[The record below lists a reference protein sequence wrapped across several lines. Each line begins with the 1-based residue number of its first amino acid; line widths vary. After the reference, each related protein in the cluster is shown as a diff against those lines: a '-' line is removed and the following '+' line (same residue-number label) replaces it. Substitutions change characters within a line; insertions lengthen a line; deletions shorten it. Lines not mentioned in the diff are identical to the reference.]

1 LPPRCAGAPKPTPE
15 LENEPA
21 EKTTMSAVIQDKPHG
36 KTLVSLRG
44 LNKHYGDFTAVDNL
58 DLEIQ
63 DGEFLTFLG
72 SSGSGKSTTLSMLA
86 GFETPSSGEILVDGQ
101 SLVQV
106 PPHKRDIGMVF
117 QRYSLFPHLNVR
129 DNIAFPLAI
138 RKLSATET
146 TKKVDAMLKL
156 VQLEPFA
163 HRKPS
168 QMSGGQQQR
177 VAIARALVYE
187 PRILLMDEP
196 LGALDKKLREDLQD
210 ELRQLHRRLG
220 ITIVYVTHDQEE
232 AMRLS
237 QRIAIFSHGKIVG
250 LGTGYDLY
258 QNPPN
263 AFVASFLGNSNFLRI
278 KAQGNGSGTFEGQP
292 LAIRLTPGL
301 NPGQE
306 ALIMVRPEKALA
318 MTTEQAA
325 REPLPAG
332 WNEVSAK
339 VAEVLFLGESQT
351 CQVVTAGGTELKVK
365 ALSAAGMSM
374 QPGDTV
380 KVRWAV
386 GDACIYTEWAES
398 DLSKSAGAH

>member
-1 LPPRCAGAPKPTPE
+1 
-15 LENEPA
+15 
-21 EKTTMSAVIQDKPHG
+21 MSAVIKDASQQNDKP
-36 KTLVSLRG
+36 LVSLRN
-44 LNKHYGDFTAVDNL
+44 LNKHYGDFAAVDNISL
-58 DLEIQ
+58 DIK

-86 GFETPSSGEILVDGQ
+86 GFETPSSGEILVNGQ
-101 SLVQV
+101 SLVNV

-117 QRYSLFPHLNVR
+117 QRYSLFPHLSVR

-138 RKLSATET
+138 RKLAAAERD
-146 TKKVDAMLKL
+146 KRVDAMLKL
-156 VQLEPFA
+156 VQLEQFA
-163 HRKPS
+163 HRRPS
-168 QMSGGQQQR
+168 QLSGGQQQR

-250 LGTGYDLY
+250 LGSGYDLY

-263 AFVASFLGNSNFLRI
+263 AFVASFLGNSNFLKL
-278 KAQGNGSGTFEGQP
+278 KAQGNAAASFEGQS
-292 LAIRLTPGL
+292 LSIRLTAGL
-301 NPGQE
+301 HTDQDV
-306 ALIMVRPEKALA
+306 LLMVRPEKA
-318 MTTEQAA
+318 QALSVSQA
-325 REPLPAG
+325 ISEPLPSG

-339 VAEVLFLGESQT
+339 VVEVLFLGESQT
-351 CQVVTAGGTELKVK
+351 CSVVTSGGTSMTVK
-365 ALSAAGMSM
+365 ALSAAGM
-374 QPGDTV
+374 PLKAGDPV
-380 KVRWAV
+380 QVRWATA
-386 GDACIYTEWAES
+386 DACVYTEWTDS
-398 DLSKSAGAH
+398 DLNKAAGAH

>member
-1 LPPRCAGAPKPTPE
+1 
-15 LENEPA
+15 
-21 EKTTMSAVIQDKPHG
+21 MSAVIKDASQQNDKP
-36 KTLVSLRG
+36 LVSLRN
-44 LNKHYGDFTAVDNL
+44 LNKHYGDFAAVDNISL
-58 DLEIQ
+58 DIK

-86 GFETPSSGEILVDGQ
+86 GFETPSSGEILVNGE
-101 SLVQV
+101 SLVNV

-117 QRYSLFPHLNVR
+117 QRYSLFPHLSVR

-138 RKLSATET
+138 RKLAAAERE
-146 TKKVDAMLKL
+146 KRVDAMLKL
-156 VQLEPFA
+156 VQLEQFA
-163 HRKPS
+163 HRRPS
-168 QMSGGQQQR
+168 QLSGGQQQR

-250 LGTGYDLY
+250 LGSGYDLY

-263 AFVASFLGNSNFLRI
+263 AFVASFLGNSNFLKL
-278 KAQGNGSGTFEGQP
+278 KAQGNAAASFEGQS
-292 LAIRLTPGL
+292 LSIRLTAGL
-301 NPGQE
+301 HTDQDV
-306 ALIMVRPEKALA
+306 LLMVRPEKALA
-318 MTTEQAA
+318 LSVAQAIS
-325 REPLPAG
+325 EPLPSG

-339 VAEVLFLGESQT
+339 VVEVLFLGESQT
-351 CQVVTAGGTELKVK
+351 CSVVTSGGTSMTVK
-365 ALSAAGMSM
+365 ALSAAGM
-374 QPGDTV
+374 PLKAGDPV
-380 KVRWAV
+380 QVRWATA
-386 GDACIYTEWAES
+386 DACVYTEWTDS
-398 DLSKSAGAH
+398 DLNKAAGAH

>member
-1 LPPRCAGAPKPTPE
+1 
-15 LENEPA
+15 
-21 EKTTMSAVIQDKPHG
+21 MSAVIKDASQQNDKP
-36 KTLVSLRG
+36 LVSLRN
-44 LNKHYGDFTAVDNL
+44 LNKHYGDFAAVDNISL
-58 DLEIQ
+58 DIK

-86 GFETPSSGEILVDGQ
+86 GFETPSSGEILVNGQ
-101 SLVQV
+101 SLVNV

-117 QRYSLFPHLNVR
+117 QRYSLFPHLSVR

-138 RKLSATET
+138 RKLAAAERE
-146 TKKVDAMLKL
+146 KRVDAMLKL
-156 VQLEPFA
+156 VQLEQFA
-163 HRKPS
+163 HRRPS
-168 QMSGGQQQR
+168 QLSGGQQQR

-250 LGTGYDLY
+250 LGSGYDLY

-263 AFVASFLGNSNFLRI
+263 AFVASFLGNSNFLKL
-278 KAQGNGSGTFEGQP
+278 KAQGNAAASFEGQS
-292 LAIRLTPGL
+292 LSIRLTAGL
-301 NPGQE
+301 HTDQDV
-306 ALIMVRPEKALA
+306 LLMVRPEKA
-318 MTTEQAA
+318 QALSVA
-325 REPLPAG
+325 QAISEPLPSG

-339 VAEVLFLGESQT
+339 VVEVLFLGESQT
-351 CQVVTAGGTELKVK
+351 CSVVTSGGTSMTVK
-365 ALSAAGMSM
+365 ALSAAGM
-374 QPGDTV
+374 PLKAGDPV
-380 KVRWAV
+380 QVRWATA
-386 GDACIYTEWAES
+386 DACVYTEWTES
-398 DLSKSAGAH
+398 DLNKAAGSH

>member
-1 LPPRCAGAPKPTPE
+1 
-15 LENEPA
+15 
-21 EKTTMSAVIQDKPHG
+21 MSAVLNDKQPAR
-36 KTLVSLRG
+36 TLVSLRN
-44 LNKHYGDFTAVDNL
+44 LNKHYGDFSAVDDISL
-58 DLEIQ
+58 DIQ

-86 GFETPSSGEILVDGQ
+86 GFETPSSGEILVNGA
-101 SLVQV
+101 SLVNV

-117 QRYSLFPHLNVR
+117 QRYSLFPHLSVR

-138 RKLSATET
+138 RKRSAAERD
-146 TKKVDAMLKL
+146 KQVDAMLKL
-156 VQLEPFA
+156 VQLDSFA
-163 HRKPS
+163 HRRPA
-168 QMSGGQQQR
+168 QLSGGQQQR

-250 LGTGYDLY
+250 LGSGYDLY

-278 KAQGNGSGTFEGQP
+278 KAHGNGAASFEGQP
-292 LAIRLTPGL
+292 LAMRLTPGL
-301 NPGQE
+301 AEGQE
-306 ALIMVRPEKALA
+306 VLLMVRPEKALA
-318 MTTEQAA
+318 LSVAQAA
-325 REPLPAG
+325 REALPAG
-332 WNEVSAK
+332 WNEVTAK
-339 VAEVLFLGESQT
+339 VGEVLFLGESQT
-351 CQVVTAGGTELKVK
+351 CSVVTAGATAMTVK
-365 ALSAAGMSM
+365 ALSAAGMPM
-374 QPGDTV
+374 RPGDSV

-386 GDACIYTEWAES
+386 ADACVYTQWAES
-398 DLSKSAGAH
+398 DLNKAAGAH

>member
-1 LPPRCAGAPKPTPE
+1 
-15 LENEPA
+15 
-21 EKTTMSAVIQDKPHG
+21 MSAVIKDDAPN

-101 SLVQV
+101 SLVNV

-138 RKLSATET
+138 RKLGAAET
-146 TKKVDAMLKL
+146 NKRVDAMLKL
-156 VQLEPFA
+156 VQLEKFA

-278 KAQGNGSGTFEGQP
+278 RASSHGAGAFEGQQ

-301 NPGQE
+301 AAEQD

-318 MTTEQAA
+318 LTVEQAA

-332 WNEVSAK
+332 WNEVGAT
-339 VAEVLFLGESQT
+339 VGEVLFLGESQT
-351 CQVVTAGGTELKVK
+351 CHVVTQGGTEMTVK
-365 ALSAAGMSM
+365 ALSAAGMPM
-374 QPGDTV
+374 RAGDKV

-386 GDACIYTEWAES
+386 ADACVYTEWAES
-398 DLSKSAGAH
+398 DLSKGAGAH

>member
-1 LPPRCAGAPKPTPE
+1 
-15 LENEPA
+15 
-21 EKTTMSAVIQDKPHG
+21 MSAVIKDASQQNDKP
-36 KTLVSLRG
+36 LVSLRN
-44 LNKHYGDFTAVDNL
+44 LNKHYGDFAAVDNISL
-58 DLEIQ
+58 DIK

-86 GFETPSSGEILVDGQ
+86 GFETPSSGEILVNGQ
-101 SLVQV
+101 SLVNV

-117 QRYSLFPHLNVR
+117 QRYSLFPHLSVR

-138 RKLSATET
+138 RKLAAAERD
-146 TKKVDAMLKL
+146 KRVDAMLKL
-156 VQLEPFA
+156 VQLEQFA
-163 HRKPS
+163 HRRPS
-168 QMSGGQQQR
+168 QLSGGQQQR

-250 LGTGYDLY
+250 LGSGYDLY

-263 AFVASFLGNSNFLRI
+263 AFVASFLGNSNFLKL
-278 KAQGNGSGTFEGQP
+278 KAQGNAAASFEGQS
-292 LAIRLTPGL
+292 LSIRLTAGL
-301 NPGQE
+301 YTDQDV
-306 ALIMVRPEKALA
+306 LLMVRPEKALA
-318 MTTEQAA
+318 LSVAQAIS
-325 REPLPAG
+325 EPLPSG

-339 VAEVLFLGESQT
+339 VVEVLFLGESQT
-351 CQVVTAGGTELKVK
+351 CSVVTSGGTSMTVK
-365 ALSAAGMSM
+365 ALSAAGM
-374 QPGDTV
+374 PLKAGDPV
-380 KVRWAV
+380 QVRWATA
-386 GDACIYTEWAES
+386 DACVYTEWTES
-398 DLSKSAGAH
+398 DLNKAAGAH

>member
-1 LPPRCAGAPKPTPE
+1 
-15 LENEPA
+15 
-21 EKTTMSAVIQDKPHG
+21 MSAVINDAAQA
-36 KTLVSLRG
+36 KTLVSLRN
-44 LNKHYGDFTAVDNL
+44 LNKHYGDFAAVDNISL
-58 DLEIQ
+58 DIQ

-86 GFETPSSGEILVDGQ
+86 GFETPSSGEILVNGQ
-101 SLVQV
+101 SLVNV

-117 QRYSLFPHLNVR
+117 QRYSLFPHLSVR

-138 RKLSATET
+138 RKRSAAERD
-146 TKKVDAMLKL
+146 KQVDAMLKL
-156 VQLEPFA
+156 VQLDQFA
-163 HRKPS
+163 HRRPA
-168 QMSGGQQQR
+168 QLSGGQQQR

-263 AFVASFLGNSNFLRI
+263 AFVASFLGNSNFLRV
-278 KAQGNGSGTFEGQP
+278 KAQGNGAASFEGQP
-292 LAIRLTPGL
+292 VAMRLTPGL
-301 NPGQE
+301 AVGQDV
-306 ALIMVRPEKALA
+306 LLMVRPEKALA
-318 MTTEQAA
+318 LSREQAA
-325 REPLPAG
+325 AEALPAG
-332 WNEVSAK
+332 WNEVTAK
-339 VAEVLFLGESQT
+339 VGEVLFLGESQT
-351 CQVVTAGGTELKVK
+351 CSVVTTGGTAMTVK

-374 QPGDTV
+374 KPGDEV

-386 GDACIYTEWAES
+386 ADACVYTEWQES
-398 DLSKSAGAH
+398 DLNKAAGAH

>member
-1 LPPRCAGAPKPTPE
+1 
-15 LENEPA
+15 
-21 EKTTMSAVIQDKPHG
+21 MSAVKDPAQQNN
-36 KTLVSLRG
+36 KTLVSLRN
-44 LNKHYGDFTAVDNL
+44 LNKHYGDFAAVD
-58 DLEIQ
+58 DIALEIQ

-86 GFETPSSGEILVDGQ
+86 GFETPSSGEILVDGK
-101 SLVQV
+101 SLVNV

-117 QRYSLFPHLNVR
+117 QRYSLFPHLSVR

-138 RKLSATET
+138 RKLAPAERDRR
-146 TKKVDAMLKL
+146 VDAMLKL
-156 VQLEPFA
+156 VQLEQFA
-163 HRKPS
+163 HRRPS
-168 QMSGGQQQR
+168 QLSGGQQQR

-263 AFVASFLGNSNFLRI
+263 AFVASFLGNSNFLKL
-278 KAQGNGSGTFEGQP
+278 KAQGNAVATFEGQS
-292 LAIRLTPGL
+292 LSIRLTAGL
-301 NPGQE
+301 QTDQDV
-306 ALIMVRPEKALA
+306 LLMVRPEKALA
-318 MTTEQAA
+318 LSTEQAA
-325 REPLPAG
+325 QEPLAAG

-339 VAEVLFLGESQT
+339 VVEVLFLGESQT
-351 CQVVTAGGTELKVK
+351 CSVVTSGGTAMTVK
-365 ALSAAGMSM
+365 ALSAAGM
-374 QPGDTV
+374 PLKAGDPV
-380 KVRWAV
+380 RVRWATA
-386 GDACIYTEWAES
+386 DACVYTQWAES
-398 DLSKSAGAH
+398 DLNKAAGAH

>member
-1 LPPRCAGAPKPTPE
+1 
-15 LENEPA
+15 
-21 EKTTMSAVIQDKPHG
+21 MSAVIKDASQQNDKP
-36 KTLVSLRG
+36 LVSLRN
-44 LNKHYGDFTAVDNL
+44 LNKHYGDFAAVDNISL
-58 DLEIQ
+58 DIK

-86 GFETPSSGEILVDGQ
+86 GFETPSSGEILVNGQ
-101 SLVQV
+101 SLVNV

-117 QRYSLFPHLNVR
+117 QRYSLFPHLSVR

-138 RKLSATET
+138 RKLAAAERE
-146 TKKVDAMLKL
+146 KRVDAMLKL
-156 VQLEPFA
+156 VQLEQFA
-163 HRKPS
+163 HRRPS
-168 QMSGGQQQR
+168 QLSGGQQQR

-250 LGTGYDLY
+250 LGSGYDLY

-263 AFVASFLGNSNFLRI
+263 AFVASFLGNSNFLKL
-278 KAQGNGSGTFEGQP
+278 KAQGNAAASFEGQS
-292 LAIRLTPGL
+292 LSIRLTAGL
-301 NPGQE
+301 HTDQDV
-306 ALIMVRPEKALA
+306 LLMVRPEKALA
-318 MTTEQAA
+318 LSVSQAIS
-325 REPLPAG
+325 EPLPSG

-339 VAEVLFLGESQT
+339 VVEVLFLGESQT
-351 CQVVTAGGTELKVK
+351 CSVVTSGGTSMTVK
-365 ALSAAGMSM
+365 ALSAAGM
-374 QPGDTV
+374 PLKAGDQV
-380 KVRWAV
+380 QVRWATA
-386 GDACIYTEWAES
+386 DACVYTEWTES
-398 DLSKSAGAH
+398 DLNKAAGSH

>member
-1 LPPRCAGAPKPTPE
+1 
-15 LENEPA
+15 
-21 EKTTMSAVIQDKPHG
+21 MSAVIKENAPN

-86 GFETPSSGEILVDGQ
+86 GFETPSSGEILVEGQ
-101 SLVQV
+101 SLVNV

-138 RKLSATET
+138 RKLSSAE
-146 TKKVDAMLKL
+146 TKKRVDAMLKL
-156 VQLEPFA
+156 VQLDPFA

-250 LGTGYDLY
+250 LGTGFDLY

-278 KAQGNGSGTFEGQP
+278 KASSNGAGSFEGQQ

-301 NPGQE
+301 AAEQQ

-318 MTTEQAA
+318 LSAEQAA

-332 WNEVSAK
+332 WNEVGAT
-339 VAEVLFLGESQT
+339 VGEVLFLGESQT
-351 CQVVTAGGTELKVK
+351 CHVVTQGGTELTVK
-365 ALSAAGMSM
+365 ALSAAGMPM
-374 QPGDTV
+374 RPGEQV

-386 GDACIYTEWAES
+386 ADACIYTEWAES

>member
-1 LPPRCAGAPKPTPE
+1 
-15 LENEPA
+15 
-21 EKTTMSAVIQDKPHG
+21 MSAVRDPSAQP
-36 KTLVSLRG
+36 KTLVSLRN

-86 GFETPSSGEILVDGQ
+86 GFETPSSGEILVEGQ
-101 SLVQV
+101 SLVKV

-117 QRYSLFPHLNVR
+117 QRYSLFPHLSVR

-138 RKLSATET
+138 RKLGASET
-146 TKKVDAMLKL
+146 AKRVDAMLKL
-156 VQLEPFA
+156 VQLDSFA
-163 HRKPS
+163 HRRPA
-168 QMSGGQQQR
+168 QLSGGQQQR

-250 LGTGYDLY
+250 LGSGYDLY

-263 AFVASFLGNSNFLRI
+263 AFVASFLGNSNFLKI
-278 KAQGNGSGTFEGQP
+278 TTQGEGAGSFEGQP
-292 LAIRLTPGL
+292 LAMRLTPGL
-301 NPGQE
+301 ASGQE
-306 ALIMVRPEKALA
+306 ALVMVRPEKALA
-318 MTTEQAA
+318 LSDEQAR
-325 REPLPAG
+325 REPLPGG
-332 WNEVSAK
+332 WNEVQAK
-339 VAEVLFLGESQT
+339 VTEVLFLGESQT
-351 CQVVTAGGTELKVK
+351 CHVVTAGGTELTVK
-365 ALSAAGMSM
+365 ALSAAGMPM
-374 QPGDTV
+374 KPGDTV

-386 GDACIYTEWAES
+386 ADACVYTQWSPS

>member
-1 LPPRCAGAPKPTPE
+1 
-15 LENEPA
+15 
-21 EKTTMSAVIQDKPHG
+21 MSAVIKDASQQNDKP
-36 KTLVSLRG
+36 LVSLRK
-44 LNKHYGDFTAVDNL
+44 LNKHYGDFAAVDNISL
-58 DLEIQ
+58 DIK

-86 GFETPSSGEILVDGQ
+86 GFETPSSGEILVNGE
-101 SLVQV
+101 SLVNV

-117 QRYSLFPHLNVR
+117 QRYSLFPHLSVR

-138 RKLSATET
+138 RKLAAAERE
-146 TKKVDAMLKL
+146 KRVDAMLKL
-156 VQLEPFA
+156 VQLEQFA
-163 HRKPS
+163 HRRPS
-168 QMSGGQQQR
+168 QLSGGQQQR

-250 LGTGYDLY
+250 LGSGYDLY

-263 AFVASFLGNSNFLRI
+263 AFVASFLGNSNFLKL
-278 KAQGNGSGTFEGQP
+278 KAQGNAAASFEGQS
-292 LAIRLTPGL
+292 LSIRLTAGL
-301 NPGQE
+301 HTDQDV
-306 ALIMVRPEKALA
+306 LLMVRPEKA
-318 MTTEQAA
+318 QALSVA
-325 REPLPAG
+325 QAISEPLPSG

-339 VAEVLFLGESQT
+339 VVEVLFLGESQT
-351 CQVVTAGGTELKVK
+351 CSVVTSGGTSMTVK
-365 ALSAAGMSM
+365 ALSAAGM
-374 QPGDTV
+374 PLKAGDPV
-380 KVRWAV
+380 QVRWATA
-386 GDACIYTEWAES
+386 DACVYTEWSES
-398 DLSKSAGAH
+398 DLNKAAGSH

>member
-1 LPPRCAGAPKPTPE
+1 
-15 LENEPA
+15 
-21 EKTTMSAVIQDKPHG
+21 MSAVIKDSAQQNDKP
-36 KTLVSLRG
+36 LVSLRN
-44 LNKHYGDFTAVDNL
+44 LNKHYGDFAAVDNISL
-58 DLEIQ
+58 DIK

-86 GFETPSSGEILVDGQ
+86 GFETPSSGEILVNGQ
-101 SLVQV
+101 SLVNV

-117 QRYSLFPHLNVR
+117 QRYSLFPHLSVR

-138 RKLSATET
+138 RKLAAAERD
-146 TKKVDAMLKL
+146 KRVDAMLKL
-156 VQLEPFA
+156 VQLEQFA
-163 HRKPS
+163 HRHPS
-168 QMSGGQQQR
+168 QLSGGQQQR

-250 LGTGYDLY
+250 LGSGYDLY

-263 AFVASFLGNSNFLRI
+263 AFVASFLGNSNFLKL
-278 KAQGNGSGTFEGQP
+278 KAQGNAAASFEGQS
-292 LAIRLTPGL
+292 LSIRLTAGL
-301 NPGQE
+301 HTDQDV
-306 ALIMVRPEKALA
+306 LLMVRPEKAVALSVQ
-318 MTTEQAA
+318 QASE
-325 REPLPAG
+325 EPLAAG

-339 VAEVLFLGESQT
+339 VVEVLFLGESQT
-351 CQVVTAGGTELKVK
+351 CSVVTSGGTSMTVK
-365 ALSAAGMSM
+365 ALSAAGM
-374 QPGDTV
+374 PLKAGDPV
-380 KVRWAV
+380 RVRWATA
-386 GDACIYTEWAES
+386 DACVYTEWAES
-398 DLSKSAGAH
+398 DLNKAAGSH

>member
-1 LPPRCAGAPKPTPE
+1 
-15 LENEPA
+15 
-21 EKTTMSAVIQDKPHG
+21 MSAVIKDASLQNDKP
-36 KTLVSLRG
+36 LVSLRN
-44 LNKHYGDFTAVDNL
+44 LNKHYGDFAAVDNISL
-58 DLEIQ
+58 DIK

-86 GFETPSSGEILVDGQ
+86 GFETPSSGEILVNGE
-101 SLVQV
+101 SLVNV

-117 QRYSLFPHLNVR
+117 QRYSLFPHLSVR

-138 RKLSATET
+138 RKLAAAERE
-146 TKKVDAMLKL
+146 KRVDAMLKL
-156 VQLEPFA
+156 VQLEQFA
-163 HRKPS
+163 HRRPS
-168 QMSGGQQQR
+168 QLSGGQQQR

-250 LGTGYDLY
+250 LGSGYDLY

-263 AFVASFLGNSNFLRI
+263 AFVASFLGNSNFLKL
-278 KAQGNGSGTFEGQP
+278 KAQSNAAASFEGQP
-292 LAIRLTPGL
+292 LSIRLTAGL
-301 NPGQE
+301 HTDQDV
-306 ALIMVRPEKALA
+306 LLMVRPEKA
-318 MTTEQAA
+318 QALSVVQA
-325 REPLPAG
+325 ISEPLPSG

-339 VAEVLFLGESQT
+339 VVEVLFLGESQT
-351 CQVVTAGGTELKVK
+351 CSVVTSGGTSMTVK
-365 ALSAAGMSM
+365 ALSAAGM
-374 QPGDTV
+374 PLKAGDPV
-380 KVRWAV
+380 QVRWATA
-386 GDACIYTEWAES
+386 DACVYTEWTDS
-398 DLSKSAGAH
+398 DLNKAAGSH

>member
-1 LPPRCAGAPKPTPE
+1 
-15 LENEPA
+15 
-21 EKTTMSAVIQDKPHG
+21 MSAVIKDAAQA
-36 KTLVSLRG
+36 KTLVSLRN
-44 LNKHYGDFTAVDNL
+44 LNKHYGDFAAVDNI

-86 GFETPSSGEILVDGQ
+86 GFETPSSGEILVNGQ
-101 SLVQV
+101 SLVNV

-117 QRYSLFPHLNVR
+117 QRYSLFPHLSVR

-138 RKLSATET
+138 RKRSAAERD
-146 TKKVDAMLKL
+146 KQVDAMLKL
-156 VQLEPFA
+156 VQLEKFA
-163 HRKPS
+163 HRRPA
-168 QMSGGQQQR
+168 QLSGGQQQR

-263 AFVASFLGNSNFLRI
+263 AFVASFLGNSNFLRVQ
-278 KAQGNGSGTFEGQP
+278 AQGNGVASFEGQ
-292 LAIRLTPGL
+292 AVAMRLTPGL
-301 NPGQE
+301 AKGQE
-306 ALIMVRPEKALA
+306 ALLMVRPEKALA
-318 MTTEQAA
+318 LSNEQAA
-325 REPLPAG
+325 LQPLPAG

-339 VAEVLFLGESQT
+339 VGEVLFLGESQT
-351 CQVVTAGGTELKVK
+351 CSVMTRGGTALTVK
-365 ALSAAGMSM
+365 ALSAAGMPM
-374 QPGDTV
+374 QPGDEV

-386 GDACIYTEWAES
+386 ADACVYSEWQES
-398 DLSKSAGAH
+398 DLSKAAGAH